1 KKDSVTLNTIN
12 QLNEEIAFY
21 LSRSLNG
28 TRSQSSHIDS
38 AQNIN
43 LLSKK
48 GILIR
53 ASELYAKNEV
63 NIEAQGLLARD
74 LTGAQVTDYI

>member
-1 KKDSVTLNTIN
+1 MNYDVNIGQLDLMLPAQKLRDELEASGKKDSVTLNTIN

-38 AQNIN
+38 AQ
-43 LLSKK
+43 K
-48 GILIR
+48 
-53 ASELYAKNEV
+53 Y
-63 NIEAQGLLARD
+63 
-74 LTGAQVTDYI
+74 